1 MDIIDQQ
8 NLEKGRKSIWT
19 FFIRKKLIAF
29 ILIIGISI
37 IGLLSI
43 FSIPKESMPEVKIPM
58 AVIMTALPGAT
69 PSDVEELVTKPVEK
83 EIAGVSNIAEWASSS
98 TFGVSVISVQF
109 EPKVDTKEAIA
120 NLKDATDQAASDL
133 PDSAIGPNVKE
144 ISFTDY
150 PIITFAL
157 VGELSQLSLSQ
168 IADNVATELDTVQG
182 VLKTEISGKVTS
194 QVSVTLDQNKL
205 ENAGLSI
212 TDIETA
218 IKYSNM
224 DMPAGTINMDKMT
237 YSVRF
242 QGRIENLQDLGKII
256 LTQGITLEDIA
267 KIEFKTDKQSTLS
280 RIWQPG
286 QTGQSPALA
295 NGPASG
301 PSPNWTKNAISI
313 SIYKKTGGNIL
324 NVVDLSK
331 EKIDELKAKNIIPAN
346 IDVVV
351 ASDNASYIRKDLGNL
366 TEAGIET
373 FIIIIIVLFLA
384 IGFKEGLI
392 ASLSVPLTLFVTI
405 PILIYL
411 GETLNSL
418 TLFSMVI
425 ALGILVDTAIV
436 MMEAYN
442 INIAKGFNSTD
453 AATVAIETYKWPLI
467 TSILTTTFAF
477 VPMLML
483 SGIVGQFI
491 RTLPITITIVL
502 ISSLLLSIVL
512 IPAVA
517 ISFIKSAG
525 HAREEAPKSILQ
537 PVIEAIKRFQ
547 INHLRSLMESRLKRI
562 VLIGG
567 TLFLFV
573 LSISL
578 PISGALQTE
587 MFSSVDIPYFI
598 ISIETPKGTVLE
610 ETSKLASK
618 VERLLTE
625 VPEID
630 NFVTIVGSA
639 QGSALTHESM
649 FGIGGNLDSNLAN
662 ITVNLV
668 DEKNRE
674 RRSYEIADAVR
685 NQIKSTILEG
695 KITVTEMKEGPP
707 SGAAVTINVNGDD
720 MATLK
725 KISKDIQ
732 GFLKEIKG
740 TKNID
745 DSLTQGLNEFVFK
758 LDRDRLALHSL
769 STIEVSNIIRSVI
782 QGANATTITLDSKDT
797 DVILKYD
804 NTSPTIS
811 DIENIKIPSHKGY
824 MIELKELGTYTFQ
837 ESLSAINH
845 REQKRSVQVTSAVE
859 QDANSIEITQEI
871 QNKLKDYPLPKGYTI
886 DYSGDFES
894 LTGSFSELGMAMLI
908 GVILI
913 AMTLILEFNSIRQT
927 LIILFT
933 VPMGLIGA
941 IPGLW
946 LFGQN
951 FSFSAFLGIVALSG
965 IVVSKGI
972 VKIDKINSNLHQGN
986 MPLKEA
992 ILEASASRTRPIL
1005 LTTVATI
1012 IGAIPVALTD
1022 EFWRG
1027 IGVALATGV
1036 LASAF
1041 LALFV
1046 IPILYFI
1053 LEKKKYADRL

>member
-1 MDIIDQQ
+1 M
-8 NLEKGRKSIWT
+8 
-19 FFIRKKLIAF
+19 
-29 ILIIGISI
+29 IGISAV
-37 IGLLSI
+37 GLISI
-43 FSIPKESMPEVKIPM
+43 FQIPKESMPEVKIPM
-58 AVIMTALPGAT
+58 AIIATILPGAT
-69 PSDVEELVTKPVEK
+69 PTDVEELVTNPIEK

-98 TFGVSVISVQF
+98 TFGVSIISVQF
-109 EPKVDTKEAIA
+109 EPNIDTKEAISK
-120 NLKDATDQAASDL
+120 LKDAAEKTSNL
-133 PDSAIGPNVKE
+133 PDTAIGPEVTE
-144 ISFTDY
+144 ISFTNY

-157 VGELSQLSLSQ
+157 VGELSQLELSE
-168 IADNVATELDTVQG
+168 IAENVADELSTSEG
-182 VLKTEISGKVTS
+182 VLKTEISGKIER
-194 QVSVTLDQNKL
+194 QVSVTLDQKKL

-212 TDIETA
+212 VDIANT

-224 DMPAGTINMDKMT
+224 DMPAGTIKMDKMT
-237 YSVRF
+237 YSIRF
-242 QGRIENLQDLGKII
+242 QGRIETLQDIGEII
-256 LTQGITLEDIA
+256 IKPGVMLSDIA
-267 KIEFKTDKQSTLS
+267 KIELKTDKQSTLS
-280 RIWQPG
+280 RIWQA
-286 QTGQSPALA
+286 QTEQS
-295 NGPASG
+295 SG
-301 PSPNWTKNAISI
+301 TKNAISI

-324 NVVDLSK
+324 NVVDTAK
-331 EKIDELKAKNIIPAN
+331 EKIEELKIKNIIPEN
-346 IDVVV
+346 IEVVV
-351 ASDNASYIRKDLGNL
+351 ASDNASYVRRDLGSL
-366 TEAGIET
+366 TRAGIET
-373 FIIIIIVLFLA
+373 LIIIIVVLFLA

-442 INIAKGFNSTD
+442 INISKGFNSVD

-477 VPMLML
+477 VPMLTL

-502 ISSLLLSIVL
+502 LSSLLLSIVL

-517 ISFIKSAG
+517 VKFIKSEG
-525 HAREEAPKSILQ
+525 HAEEAPKSILQ
-537 PVIEAIKRFQ
+537 PIVEAIKRFQ
-547 INHLRSLMESRLKRI
+547 ISHLRTFMESKAQRRM
-562 VLIGG
+562 LIGG
-567 TLFLFV
+567 TVVLFILAT
-573 LSISL
+573 LL
-578 PISGALQTE
+578 PILGFMKVE
-587 MFSSVDIPYFI
+587 MFTSVDVPYFI
-598 ISIETPKGTVLE
+598 VSIETPKGTVLE
-610 ETSKLASK
+610 ETEKLTSK
-618 VERLLTE
+618 VEKILE
-625 VPEID
+625 KIPELD

-649 FGIGGNLDSNLAN
+649 FGIGGGSDSNLAN

-668 DEKNRE
+668 DEKERE
-674 RRSYEIADAVR
+674 RRSYEVAEDVR
-685 NQIKSTILEG
+685 RQIKSTIAEG
-695 KITVTEMKEGPP
+695 NVTVTEMEEGPP
-707 SGAAVTINVNGDD
+707 SGSAITININGDD

-725 KISKDIQ
+725 KISNDVQ
-732 GFLKEIKG
+732 GYLKEIKG
-740 TKNID
+740 TKNVD

-758 LDRDRLALHSL
+758 LDKNKLALHAL
-769 STIEVSNIIRSVI
+769 SSIEASNIIRNAL
-782 QGANATTITLDSKDT
+782 QGTNAATISLDNEDT
-797 DVILKYD
+797 DVIVKYD
-804 NTSPTIS
+804 NPDFTIS
-811 DIENIKIPSHKGY
+811 DIENIKIPSRKGY

-845 REQKRSVQVTSAVE
+845 REQKRSVQVASAVE
-859 QDANSIEITQEI
+859 QDANSIEITQKI
-871 QNKLKDYPLPKGYTI
+871 QDKLKDYPLPKGYTI
-886 DYSGDFES
+886 DYAGDFES
-894 LTGSFSELGMAMLI
+894 LTGSFSELGMAMLF

-913 AMTLILEFNSIRQT
+913 AMTLVLEFNSIKQT

-972 VKIDKINSNLHQGN
+972 VKIDKINSNLHEGH

-1046 IPILYFI
+1046 TPIMYFV
-1053 LEKKKYADRL
+1053 LEKKKYAE

>member
-19 FFIRKKLIAF
+19 FFIKRRLIAF
-29 ILIIGISI
+29 ILIIGISVV
-37 IGLLSI
+37 GLISI
-43 FSIPKESMPEVKIPM
+43 FTIPKESMPEVKIPM
-58 AVIMTALPGAT
+58 AIVSAVLPGAT
-69 PSDVEELVTKPVEK
+69 PTDVEELVTNPIEK

-98 TFGVSVISVQF
+98 TFGASIISVQF
-109 EPKVDTKEAIA
+109 EPNIDTKEAISK
-120 NLKDATDQAASDL
+120 LKDAAEKTSNL
-133 PDSAIGPNVKE
+133 PDTAIGPEVTE
-144 ISFTDY
+144 ISFTNY

-157 VGELSQLSLSQ
+157 VGELSQLELSE
-168 IADNVATELDTVQG
+168 IASNVADELSTSEG
-182 VLKTEISGKVTS
+182 VLKTEISGKVER
-194 QVSVTLDQNKL
+194 QVSVTLDQKKL

-212 TDIETA
+212 VDIANT

-224 DMPAGTINMDKMT
+224 DMPAGTIKMDKMT
-237 YSVRF
+237 YSIRF
-242 QGRIENLQDLGKII
+242 QGRIETLQDIGKII
-256 LTQGITLEDIA
+256 VKPGVILSDIA
-267 KIEFKTDKQSTLS
+267 KIELKTDKQSTSS
-280 RIWQPG
+280 RIWQP
-286 QTGQSPALA
+286 SSSSA
-295 NGPASG
+295 
-301 PSPNWTKNAISI
+301 KNAISI

-324 NVVDLSK
+324 NVVDTAK
-331 EKIDELKAKNIIPAN
+331 EKIEELKTKNIIPEN
-346 IDVVV
+346 IEVVI
-351 ASDNASYIRKDLGNL
+351 ASDNASYVRKDLGSL
-366 TEAGIET
+366 TRAGIET
-373 FIIIIIVLFLA
+373 LIIIIAVLFLA

-442 INIAKGFNSTD
+442 INISKGFNSID

-477 VPMLML
+477 VPMLTL

-502 ISSLLLSIVL
+502 LSSLLLSIVL

-517 ISFIKSAG
+517 VKFIKSEG
-525 HAREEAPKSILQ
+525 HAEEAPKSILQ
-537 PVIEAIKRFQ
+537 PIVEAIKRFQ
-547 INHLRSLMESRLKRI
+547 ISHLRTFMESKAQRRM
-562 VLIGG
+562 LIGG
-567 TLFLFV
+567 TVVLFILAT
-573 LSISL
+573 LL
-578 PISGALQTE
+578 PILGFMKVE
-587 MFSSVDIPYFI
+587 MFTSVDVPYFI
-598 ISIETPKGTVLE
+598 VSIETPKGTVLE
-610 ETSKLASK
+610 ETEKLTSK
-618 VERLLTE
+618 VEKILE
-625 VPEID
+625 KIPELD

-649 FGIGGNLDSNLAN
+649 FGIGGGSDSNLAN

-668 DEKNRE
+668 DEKERE
-674 RRSYEIADAVR
+674 RRSYSVAEDVR
-685 NQIKSTILEG
+685 QQIKSTIAEG
-695 KITVTEMKEGPP
+695 NVTVTEMEEGPP
-707 SGAAVTINVNGDD
+707 SGAAITININGDD
-720 MATLK
+720 MQTLK
-725 KISKDIQ
+725 KISNDVQ
-732 GFLKEIKG
+732 GYLKEIKG
-740 TKNID
+740 TKNVD

-758 LDRDRLALHSL
+758 LNKDKLALHAL
-769 STIEVSNIIRSVI
+769 SSIEVSNIIRNVLQGTNAATISLDNEDTNVI
-782 QGANATTITLDSKDT
+782 
-797 DVILKYD
+797 VKYD
-804 NTSPTIS
+804 KKDFTIS

-859 QDANSIEITQEI
+859 QDANSIEITQKI
-871 QNKLKDYPLPKGYTI
+871 QDKLKDYPLPKGYTI

-894 LTGSFSELGMAMLI
+894 LTGSFSELGMAMLF

-913 AMTLILEFNSIRQT
+913 AMTLILEFNSIKQT

-972 VKIDKINSNLHQGN
+972 VKIDKINSNLHEGH

-1046 IPILYFI
+1046 TPIMYFV
-1053 LEKKKYADRL
+1053 LERKKYAE

>member
-19 FFIRKKLIAF
+19 FFIKRRLIAF
-29 ILIIGISI
+29 ILIIGISVV
-37 IGLLSI
+37 GLISI
-43 FSIPKESMPEVKIPM
+43 FTIPKESMPEVKIPM
-58 AVIMTALPGAT
+58 AIVSAILPGAT
-69 PSDVEELVTKPVEK
+69 PSDVEELLTDPIEK

-98 TFGVSVISVQF
+98 TFGVSIISVQF
-109 EPKVDTKEAIA
+109 EPNIDTKDAISK
-120 NLKDATDQAASDL
+120 LKDAVEKTSNL
-133 PDSAIGPNVKE
+133 PDTTIGPEVAE
-144 ISFTDY
+144 ISFTNY

-157 VGELSQLSLSQ
+157 VGELSQLELSE
-168 IADNVATELDTVQG
+168 IAENVADELSTSEG
-182 VLKTEISGKVTS
+182 VLKTEISGKVER
-194 QVSVTLDQNKL
+194 QVSVTLDQKKL
-205 ENAGLSI
+205 ENTGLSI
-212 TDIETA
+212 VDIANT

-224 DMPAGTINMDKMT
+224 DMPAGTIDMDNMT

-242 QGRIENLQDLGKII
+242 QGRLETIKDIGEII
-256 LTQGITLEDIA
+256 IKPGVTLSDIA
-267 KIEFKTDKQSTLS
+267 KIELKTDKQSTFS
-280 RIWQPG
+280 RIQ
-286 QTGQSPALA
+286 QSSSQA
-295 NGPASG
+295 
-301 PSPNWTKNAISI
+301 KNAISI

-324 NVVDLSK
+324 NVVDSAK
-331 EKIDELKAKNIIPAN
+331 EKIEELKVKNIIPEN
-346 IDVVV
+346 IEVVV
-351 ASDNASYIRKDLGNL
+351 ASDNASYVRRDLGSL
-366 TEAGIET
+366 TRAGIET
-373 FIIIIIVLFLA
+373 LIIIIVVLFLA

-442 INIAKGFNSTD
+442 INISKGFNSID

-477 VPMLML
+477 VPMLTL

-502 ISSLLLSIVL
+502 LSSLLLSIVL

-517 ISFIKSAG
+517 VKFIKSEG
-525 HAREEAPKSILQ
+525 HAEEAPKSILQ
-537 PVIEAIKRFQ
+537 PIVEAIKRFQ
-547 INHLRSLMESRLKRI
+547 ISHLRTFMESRAQRRM
-562 VLIGG
+562 LIGG
-567 TLFLFV
+567 TIVLFILAT
-573 LSISL
+573 LL
-578 PISGALQTE
+578 PILGFMKVE
-587 MFSSVDIPYFI
+587 MFTSVDVPYFI
-598 ISIETPKGTVLE
+598 VSIETPKGTVLE
-610 ETSKLASK
+610 ETEKLTSK
-618 VERLLTE
+618 VEKILE
-625 VPEID
+625 KIPELD
-630 NFVTIVGSA
+630 NFVTIVGSN

-649 FGIGGNLDSNLAN
+649 LGVGGNSDSNLAN

-668 DEKNRE
+668 DEKERE
-674 RRSYEIADAVR
+674 RRSFDVAEDVR
-685 NQIKSTILEG
+685 QQIKSTIAEG
-695 KITVTEMKEGPP
+695 NITVTEMEEGPP
-707 SGAAVTINVNGDD
+707 SGSAITINVNGDN
-720 MATLK
+720 MVTLK
-725 KISKDIQ
+725 KISNDIQ
-732 GFLKEIKG
+732 GYLKEIKG
-740 TKNID
+740 TKNVD

-758 LDRDRLALHSL
+758 LDKDKLALHAL
-769 STIEVSNIIRSVI
+769 SSIEVSSIIRNAL
-782 QGANATTITLDSKDT
+782 QGTNATTISLDNEDT
-797 DVILKYD
+797 DVIVKYD
-804 NTSPTIS
+804 NPDLTIS

-859 QDANSIEITQEI
+859 QGANSIEITQKI
-871 QNKLKDYPLPKGYTI
+871 QDKLKDYPLPKGYTI

-894 LTGSFSELGMAMLI
+894 LTGSFSELGMAMLF

-913 AMTLILEFNSIRQT
+913 AMTLILEFNSIKQT

-972 VKIDKINSNLHQGN
+972 VKIDKINSNLHDGK

-1046 IPILYFI
+1046 TPIMYFV
-1053 LEKKKYADRL
+1053 LEKKKYAERL

>member
-1 MDIIDQQ
+1 MGIIDQQ

-19 FFIRKKLIAF
+19 FFVRKKLIAF

-37 IGLLSI
+37 IGLVST

-58 AVIMTALPGAT
+58 AIIMTVLPGAT

-83 EIAGVSNIAEWASSS
+83 QVAGVSNIAEWASSS
-98 TFGVSVISVQF
+98 TFGISIISVQF

-120 NLKDATDQAASDL
+120 NLKDATDQAISNL
-133 PDSAIGPNVKE
+133 PDSAIGPEVKE

-157 VGELSQLSLSQ
+157 VSNLSQLELSQ
-168 IADNVATELDTVQG
+168 IADTVASELDTVQG
-182 VLKTEISGKVTS
+182 VLKTEISGEVTS

-212 TDIETA
+212 IDVETA
-218 IKYSNM
+218 IKYSNI
-224 DMPAGTINMDKMT
+224 DMPAGTISMDKMT

-242 QGRIENLQDLGKII
+242 QGRIETIQDLGKII
-256 LTQGITLEDIA
+256 LTPGITLEDVA
-267 KIEFKTDKQSTLS
+267 KIELKTDKQSTLS
-280 RIWQPG
+280 RIWQSNSNS
-286 QTGQSPALA
+286 TTDVE
-295 NGPASG
+295 
-301 PSPNWTKNAISI
+301 PSLDAENSSTKNSISI

-331 EKIDELKAKNIIPAN
+331 QRIEELKAKNTIPEN
-346 IDVVV
+346 IDIVV
-351 ASDNASYIRKDLGNL
+351 ASDNANYIRKDLGNL
-366 TEAGIET
+366 TKAGIET
-373 FIIIIIVLFLA
+373 LIIIIVVLFLA

-392 ASLSVPLTLFVTI
+392 ASLSVPLTLFTTI
-405 PILIYL
+405 PILIYM

-442 INIAKGFNSTD
+442 INISKGFNSAD
-453 AATVAIETYKWPLI
+453 SATIAIETYKWPLI

-517 ISFIKSAG
+517 VKFIKSEG
-525 HAREEAPKSILQ
+525 HSKEETPKSILQ
-537 PVIEAIKRFQ
+537 PAVEAIKKFQ
-547 INHLRSLMESRLKRI
+547 ISRLRSLMENRLKRTILIGTVI
-562 VLIGG
+562 VLFI
-567 TLFLFV
+567 

-578 PISGALQTE
+578 PISGILKIE
-587 MFSSVDIPYFI
+587 MFPSVDVPYFM

-610 ETSKLASK
+610 ETSKLTSRI
-618 VERLLTE
+618 ERLLTNVQE
-625 VPEID
+625 VD

-639 QGSALTHESM
+639 QGSALTQESM

-674 RRSYEIADAVR
+674 RKSYDIAEEVR
-685 NQIKSTILEG
+685 TKIKSTISEG
-695 KITVTEMKEGPP
+695 TITVTEMEEGPP
-707 SGAAVTINVNGDD
+707 SGAAVTINVNGDN
-720 MATLK
+720 MATLE
-725 KISKDIQ
+725 KISTDIQ
-732 GFLKEIKG
+732 GFLGEIKG
-740 TKNID
+740 TKNTD

-758 LDRDRLALHSL
+758 LDRDRLTLHSL
-769 STIEVSNIIRSVI
+769 SAIEVSNIIRSVI
-782 QGANATTITLDSKDT
+782 QGTNATTISLDSKDT

-804 NTSPTIS
+804 NSTPTIS
-811 DIENIKIPSHKGY
+811 DIENVKIPSHKGY
-824 MIELKELGTYTFQ
+824 MIELKELGTYAFQ
-837 ESLSAINH
+837 ESLSSIDH
-845 REQKRSVQVTSAVE
+845 REQKRSVQITSEVE
-859 QDANSIEITQEI
+859 KDANSIQITQEI
-871 QNKLKDYPLPKGYTI
+871 QTKLKDYPLPKGYTI
-886 DYSGDFES
+886 DYGGDFES

-908 GVILI
+908 GVLLI
-913 AMTLILEFNSIRQT
+913 AMTLVLEFNSIKQT

-951 FSFSAFLGIVALSG
+951 FSFSAFIGIVALSG

-972 VKIDKINSNLHQGN
+972 VKIDKINNNLHEGH

-992 ILEASASRTRPIL
+992 ILEASSSRTRPIL
-1005 LTTVATI
+1005 LTTIATI

-1053 LEKKKYADRL
+1053 FEKKKYADRL